1 VIVHKR
7 REEVIAAGLLAAK
20 GQHFLNQPA
29 MENDKIKPPAR
40 LKPLRP
46 HRTADDRLEKDL
58 RLLSFALRVW
68 KGKNHRRV
76 AGIRPVSA

>member
-1 VIVHKR
+1 M
-7 REEVIAAGLLAAK
+7 
-20 GQHFLNQPA
+20 Q
-29 MENDKIKPPAR
+29 NDNTIKPPVR

-46 HRTADDRLEKDL
+46 HRTADDRLERDV

-68 KGKNHRRV
+68 EGKNHRRL

>member
-1 VIVHKR
+1 M
-7 REEVIAAGLLAAK
+7 
-20 GQHFLNQPA
+20 Q
-29 MENDKIKPPAR
+29 NDKMTKPPAR

-68 KGKNHRRV
+68 EGKNHRRV